1 MSGQGPSHMQPDL
14 LLPGFGLGDS
24 FVLRPSRGSRT
35 FSHPIG
41 TTTTTTTTTTMR
53 WHQPGALRGGGI
65 N

>member
-24 FVLRPSRGSRT
+24 VVLRPSRGNRT
-35 FSHPIG
+35 FGHPIS
-41 TTTTTTTTTTMR
+41 TTTTTTTTTTR

-65 N
+65 T